1 MSPREKGEKEG
12 DNKAW
17 LRTALGPHVCF
28 AFHDNGWLLRT
39 LFVRTRHWARVTSPS
54 MFPPWAPSRDR
65 CTNLTPLV
73 VAADDKVDADVSQ
86 ANTRLWKCLFSIS
99 LG

>member
-39 LFVRTRHWARVTSPS
+39 LFFAHETLGKSSLSVYVSPVGS
-54 MFPPWAPSRDR
+54 KQR
-65 CTNLTPLV
+65 PLYQL
-73 VAADDKVDADVSQ
+73 DS
-86 ANTRLWKCLFSIS
+86 TCGSCR
-99 LG
+99 